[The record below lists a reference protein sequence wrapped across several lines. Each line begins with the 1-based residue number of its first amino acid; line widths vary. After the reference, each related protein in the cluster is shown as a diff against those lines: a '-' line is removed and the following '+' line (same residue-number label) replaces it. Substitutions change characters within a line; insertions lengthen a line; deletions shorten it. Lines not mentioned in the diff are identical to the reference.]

1 MSNRELALTF
11 LQRCFDGDMEAAM
24 ALMADDATWWVLGN
38 PDRIK
43 LSGTRDMTRV
53 RRYLKRIRAGF
64 PEGLRVEF
72 TGVTAEGERVAV
84 EAVSS
89 ARLADGRPYA
99 NRYHFLVQ
107 VRDGKVVQMREYLD
121 TQYVYELEQSLQQT
135 V

>member
-1 MSNRELALTF
+1 MSA
-11 LQRCFDGDMEAAM
+11 
-24 ALMADDATWWVLGN
+24 
-38 PDRIK
+38 
-43 LSGTRDMTRV
+43 MTRV
-53 RRYLKRIRAGF
+53 RRFLKGIRVGF

-107 VRDGKVVQMREYLD
+107 VRDGKVRQMREYLD